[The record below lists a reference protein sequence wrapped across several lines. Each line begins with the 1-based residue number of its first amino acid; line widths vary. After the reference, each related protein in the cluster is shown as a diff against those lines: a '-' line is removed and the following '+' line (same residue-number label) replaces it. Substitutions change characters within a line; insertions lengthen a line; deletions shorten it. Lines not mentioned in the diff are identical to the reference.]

1 MWVELSVEPA
11 TGRVKMKKWKE
22 GANEGT
28 NSERELAENSEKEG
42 GW

>member
-11 TGRVKMKKWKE
+11 TGRRVEMKKWEE

-28 NSERELAENSEKEG
+28 NRVVE
-42 GW
+42 